1 MHRGTVSALL
11 LLTASIAFAQ
21 SPAGLWLGTLEA
33 GPTKLRLALH
43 VEAAANGGFNA
54 KVDSLDQGAMGIPV
68 TSVKRNDRSL
78 TFSLNGIK
86 ASYTAEIGSDGSQM
100 TGTWEQGGVSM
111 PLTLKR
117 TDQIPEI
124 LRPQEPHKPYPYK
137 EEDVKYPNPS
147 AGIQLAGTLTTPA
160 GNAPFPA
167 VLLITGSGPQNR
179 DEELLGHRPF
189 LIISDYLTRHGIA
202 VLRVDDRG
210 IGQSTGSFAKA
221 TTADFAT
228 DVQAGIA
235 WLKTRPEIDH
245 ARIGLIGHSEGG
257 IIAPLVASQSADVAF
272 IVMLA
277 GTAVPGDQV
286 LTEQQMLVSKSMGV
300 PGEVVA
306 QNRALNEKLFAILRA
321 ESKPEEAEKK
331 LAAVAR
337 EALAQMPED
346 QRKLVQPGLEAQV
359 KSANSPWFRYFL
371 TYDPGPAL
379 RKLPC
384 PVLAMNGELDV
395 QVSARQ
401 NLPVIAKALEEAGN
415 RDYEI
420 VKLPK
425 LNHLFQTATTGSP
438 SEYAAISETFSPL
451 ALDILA
457 QWILRHTQ
465 P

>member
-1 MHRGTVSALL
+1 MPCGNVSALL
-11 LLTASIAFAQ
+11 LLTATIGFAQ
-21 SPAGLWLGTLEA
+21 SPAGRWLGTLEV

-68 TSVKRNDRSL
+68 TSVKRDNRNL
-78 TFSLNGIK
+78 TFSLSGIN
-86 ASYTAEIGSDGSQM
+86 ASYTAEISSDGSQM

-124 LRPQEPHKPYPYK
+124 LRPQEPLKPYPYK
-137 EEDVKYPNPS
+137 EENVSYLNSS
-147 AGIQLAGTLTTPA
+147 AGIQLAGTFTTPA
-160 GNAPFPA
+160 GTAPFPA

-189 LIISDYLTRHGIA
+189 LVISDYLTRHGIA

-228 DVQAGIA
+228 DVQAGVA
-235 WLKTRPEIDH
+235 WLKTCPEIDH

-257 IIAPLVASQSADVAF
+257 IIAPLVASQSAEVAF

-306 QNRALNEKLFAILRA
+306 QNRVLNEKLFAILRG
-321 ESKPEEAEKK
+321 ESKPAEAEKK
-331 LAAVAR
+331 LTAAAR

-359 KSANSPWFRYFL
+359 TSANSPWFRYFL

-379 RKLPC
+379 RKLHC

-401 NLPVIAKALEEAGN
+401 NLPVIAKALEDAGN

-438 SEYAAISETFSPL
+438 SEYAAISETISPV

-457 QWILRHTQ
+457 QWILRHTRH
-465 P
+465 